1 MRPST
6 LLPVLVVLVA
16 LGSMT
21 GCAPSGESGSP
32 PPAFGA
38 SAPIADSDDPWAGEF
53 ADAYRR
59 ATTDFERAALADG
72 RITDGEFAEMSNA
85 FAECLTERGVT
96 FGGFK
101 PGGSFEFVPGPSMS
115 SDDANDI
122 TDECSARTGLDTIGY
137 LYFAQQRNPQ
147 NEDDATLVSECLVR
161 KRAVAP
167 GYSARDYQRDS
178 PTGTHPFLDK
188 KSGETALIA
197 CEADPLGRFEQGAGI
212 EQGAG

>member
-32 PPAFGA
+32 PPATGT
-38 SAPIADSDDPWAGEF
+38 SAPIADSDDPWA
-53 ADAYRR
+53 
-59 ATTDFERAALADG
+59 
-72 RITDGEFAEMSNA
+72 GEFAEMSNA

-101 PGGSFEFVPGPSMS
+101 PGGSFEFVPGPSMN

-167 GYSARDYQRDS
+167 GYSARDYRRDS